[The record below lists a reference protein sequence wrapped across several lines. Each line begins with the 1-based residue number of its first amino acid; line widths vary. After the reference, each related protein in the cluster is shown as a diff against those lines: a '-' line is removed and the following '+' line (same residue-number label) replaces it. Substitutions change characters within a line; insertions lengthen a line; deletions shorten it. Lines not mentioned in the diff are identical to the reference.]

1 MLQHL
6 TIQNYTIVESLD
18 IELAGGMSVITGE
31 TGAGK
36 SIMLDALGLCLGDR
50 ADPKTVREGASKA
63 DITASFDIATITE
76 AQQWLQSRDLDMDGN
91 CMLRRVITQEGRS
104 RAYINGQ
111 PATLQDVKSL
121 GECLIDIHSQHAHQS
136 LLRRETQRKLLDNY
150 AGNSSTVD
158 KVASLANQWQQAQ
171 DELEQLQGAQGE
183 QGSRQQLLA
192 YQVDEL
198 EQLSLGK
205 NELKELEAEQK
216 QLANAEN
223 ILASGQQALDLCE
236 ADGGAIDSLQKALQL
251 LSDDNSTSKTTASA
265 RELLDSA
272 RIQVDEARTELKAHL
287 DQVNIDPEKLNGVEI
302 RLNEI
307 YDIARKH
314 KIMPEQLLVLF
325 EQLNEELQRL
335 KGSESRVL
343 DLQASLEKLQNDYKV
358 EADKL
363 SKQRTKAAKTLSKKV
378 ESQLQALAM
387 EQCRIKVELRHREDQ
402 KPHNHGQEDIEFL
415 ISTNPGQEPQALSKI
430 ASGGELSRISLAIEV
445 ITAQTST
452 TPSMVFDEVDVGIG
466 GAVAE
471 VVGKLL
477 RTLSDGSQI
486 LCVTHLA
493 QVAAQGHQHIRVE
506 KTTDKKATFTRLAHL
521 DDQQKVEEIARM
533 LGGIKVTKQ
542 TRSHAEEMLGTAA
555 NA

>member
-158 KVASLANQWQQAQ
+158 KVASLANQWQLAQ

-183 QGSRQQLLA
+183 QGARQQLLA

>member
-76 AQQWLQSRDLDMDGN
+76 AQQWLQSRDLDIDGN

-158 KVASLANQWQQAQ
+158 KVASLANQWQLAQ

-415 ISTNPGQEPQALSKI
+415 ISTNPGQEPQA
-430 ASGGELSRISLAIEV
+430 
-445 ITAQTST
+445 
-452 TPSMVFDEVDVGIG
+452 
-466 GAVAE
+466 
-471 VVGKLL
+471 
-477 RTLSDGSQI
+477 
-486 LCVTHLA
+486 
-493 QVAAQGHQHIRVE
+493 
-506 KTTDKKATFTRLAHL
+506 
-521 DDQQKVEEIARM
+521 
-533 LGGIKVTKQ
+533 
-542 TRSHAEEMLGTAA
+542 
-555 NA
+555 

>member
-183 QGSRQQLLA
+183 QGARQQLLA

-223 ILASGQQALDLCE
+223 ILASGQQALALCE

-251 LSDDNSTSKTTASA
+251 LSDDKSTSKTTASA

-343 DLQASLEKLQNDYKV
+343 ELQASLEKLQNDYKV

>member
-158 KVASLANQWQQAQ
+158 KVASLANQWQLAQ